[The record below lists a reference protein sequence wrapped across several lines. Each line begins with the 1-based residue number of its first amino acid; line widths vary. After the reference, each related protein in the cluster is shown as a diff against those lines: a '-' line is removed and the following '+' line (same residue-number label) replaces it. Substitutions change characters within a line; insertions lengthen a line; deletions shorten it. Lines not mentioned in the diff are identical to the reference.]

1 MHEHVQMKNSL
12 RQQLGFTLIEL
23 MIVMSIVA
31 LLLSLVG
38 PMAIQNLEKA
48 EAKQEML
55 MMKNWLKKISYRAS
69 ATGQQHQL
77 KLSGNTAELYMITT
91 EQNESSSHIIITK
104 TFNSL
109 FFKPQQLTYSAKG
122 FVTPDVLQAQYRSN
136 DLTININHWVNGAER
151 IDVLDASQGG

>member
-1 MHEHVQMKNSL
+1 MNILKIRNK
-12 RQQLGFTLIEL
+12 GFTLIEL

-55 MMKNWLKKISYRAS
+55 QMKNWLKKISYRAS
-69 ATGQQHQL
+69 ATGQQHLL
-77 KLSGNTAELYMITT
+77 KLSGSQAVLYMID
-91 EQNESSSHIIITK
+91 ESQSQNQNQSTSQLIISK

-109 FFKPQQLTYSAKG
+109 TFKAQQLTYSVKG
-122 FVTPDVLQAQYRSN
+122 FVTPELLQGQYRSK
-136 DLTININHWVNGAER
+136 DLTININQWVNGAQPLN
-151 IDVLDASQGG
+151 VADAVQGS

>member
-1 MHEHVQMKNSL
+1 MKNSL

-77 KLSGNTAELYMITT
+77 KLSGKQAELCMIVTG
-91 EQNESSSHIIITK
+91 QNETTSHIIITK

-109 FFKPQQLTYSAKG
+109 FFKPQQLTYSTKG
-122 FVTPDVLQAQYRSN
+122 FVSPAALQGQYRSK
-136 DLTININHWVNGAER
+136 DLTININHWVNGAEL
-151 IDVLDASQGG
+151 IEPPYASQGR

>member
-1 MHEHVQMKNSL
+1 MFPNKMKKYNTVSS
-12 RQQLGFTLIEL
+12 GFTLIEL

-77 KLSGNTAELYMITT
+77 KLSGNKAELYMIVTD
-91 EQNESSSHIIITK
+91 QNESTSHTLITK

-109 FFKPQQLTYSAKG
+109 FFKPQQLTYSIKG
-122 FVTPDVLQAQYRSN
+122 FVSPEELQAQYRSK
-136 DLTININHWVNGAER
+136 DLTININHWVNGAEQ
-151 IDVLDASQGG
+151 IDVLDVSQGG

>member
-1 MHEHVQMKNSL
+1 MRNSL
-12 RQQLGFTLIEL
+12 RQKLGFTLIEL

-55 MMKNWLKKISYRAS
+55 QMKNWLKKISYRAS
-69 ATGQQHQL
+69 ATGQQHLL
-77 KLSGNTAELYMITT
+77 KLSGSQAVLYMID
-91 EQNESSSHIIITK
+91 ESQNQNQNTSQLIISK

-109 FFKPQQLTYSAKG
+109 TFKAQQLTYSVKG
-122 FVTPDVLQAQYRSN
+122 FVTPELLQGRYRSK
-136 DLTININHWVNGAER
+136 DLTININQWVNGAQPLN
-151 IDVLDASQGG
+151 VADALQGS